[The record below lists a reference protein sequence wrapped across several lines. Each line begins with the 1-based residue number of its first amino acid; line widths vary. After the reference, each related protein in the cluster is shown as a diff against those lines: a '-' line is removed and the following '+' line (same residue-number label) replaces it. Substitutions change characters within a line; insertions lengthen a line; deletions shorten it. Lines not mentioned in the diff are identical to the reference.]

1 MESNHLTYLEDSLPS
16 YWYYDEDFFKKEVAN
31 IWGNHWIYVCHK
43 SRIKENRAF
52 VTIKVANQNILV
64 LRDSKGSLKAY
75 FNTCRHRGSIL
86 CDQETGVV
94 DSKLLRCP
102 YHQWAYSVDTGG
114 LISVASFSKNP
125 EGFDKSKFSLFKVAV
140 EEWRGFIFINLNE
153 NALWNPDEIFQR
165 PPYAFN
171 NFPVEDMVCGHVWE
185 KIIDSNW
192 KSFWENFNEC
202 LHCPNIHPEL
212 TDLVPMFSNRVINP
226 KDLPTWIEKTKDS
239 DPKYSGGLRS
249 GAETWSNDGSAQDC
263 QISTLT
269 EEDFL
274 KGHVYASSW
283 PSMFLGG
290 YADHVRA
297 VRVTPVSSEKVK
309 ITAEWLFE
317 KDTIKNKNYDINNVV
332 SFACNVMEQ
341 DAYACELNQKGLHS
355 IPYRN
360 GVLMPEEYVIKSFH
374 DWLRTEMGE
383 KA

>member
-1 MESNHLTYLEDSLPS
+1 MESNHLKHLEESLPS
-16 YWYYDEDFFKKEVAN
+16 YWYYAEDFFKKEVTN
-31 IWGNHWIYVCHK
+31 IWGKNWIYVCHK
-43 SRIKENRAF
+43 SRIEKNLAF
-52 VTIKVANQNILV
+52 VTIKLANQNILV
-64 LRDSKGSLKAY
+64 LRDSEGSLKAY

-86 CDQETGVV
+86 CDQENGVV
-94 DSKLLRCP
+94 RSKLLRCP
-102 YHQWAYSVDTGG
+102 YHQWAYSVDTGE
-114 LISVASFSKNP
+114 LISVASFSNKP
-125 EGFDKSKFSLFKVAV
+125 EGFDKSKFSLFNVAV

-153 NALWNPDEIFQR
+153 NAKWSPDKTFQR
-165 PPYAFN
+165 PPSTFN

-185 KIIDSNW
+185 KTINANW

-226 KDLPTWIEKTKDS
+226 KDLPTWVEKTKDS
-239 DPKYSGGLRS
+239 DPKYSGGLRF
-249 GAETWSNDGSAQDC
+249 GAETWSKDGSAQDC

-269 EEDFL
+269 EEELL

-317 KDTIKNKNYDINNVV
+317 KDTIDNKNYDISNVV
-332 SFACNVMEQ
+332 SFACTVMEQ

-355 IPYRN
+355 IPYKN

-374 DWLRTEMGE
+374 DWLKNEMDDDI
-383 KA
+383 